1 MNTKIHQYI
10 DAHADEMVDV
20 LSTLVA
26 IPSVKGEPEG
36 DMPFGKE
43 PARAL
48 HKMLEL
54 CENYG
59 FTVKNHE
66 NYVGTIDMC
75 PEKDTQL
82 GVLCHLDVVPE
93 GTSGWIN
100 PPYELTLS
108 DGKLYG
114 RGSSDDK
121 GPAVAVLF
129 AMRAIKESGIELS
142 KNVRLLVGTDEE
154 CGSSDL
160 RYYRAKEA
168 LPPYVFTP
176 DATYPVINLEKGR
189 ISAKL
194 VKNIKAGGEK
204 TIVSVKGGV
213 AVNAVPEKATVVVK
227 GFSADEIDAFRA
239 ALPEDITVDVEV
251 NGDLTTMVVG
261 GKAAHASAPQSGKN
275 SVTAAIRALGTMKTD
290 DESADFFASIAK
302 VLAYGEFHGESMGI
316 QAQDAKSGALTF
328 VFSMIDYENGAFS
341 GAFDIRFPIC
351 ECVDSVR
358 AKIEKTIA
366 TVGLEMIGFKGVEP
380 HYVDE
385 NSEFIQKLLSV
396 YTDFTGEKGECL
408 AIGGGTYVH
417 GIEGGVAFGAEF
429 RGEDNHVH
437 GANEYISLDKFI
449 LNAKIFAEAILRIC
463 G

>member
-10 DAHADEMVDV
+10 DDHANEMVDV

-43 PARAL
+43 PAKAL
-48 HKMLEL
+48 WKMLEI

-66 NYVGTIDMC
+66 NYVGTIDMYTDK
-75 PEKDTQL
+75 ETQL

-93 GTSGWIN
+93 GTTGWVN
-100 PPYELTLS
+100 PPYQLTLS

-129 AMRAIKESGIELS
+129 ALRAIKESGIELS

-189 ISAKL
+189 ISGKF
-194 VKNIKAGGEK
+194 IKTIAAGSEK

-213 AVNAVPEKATVVVK
+213 AVNAVPEKATAVVK
-227 GFSADEIDAFRA
+227 GFTADELDAVKA
-239 ALPEDITVDVEV
+239 ALPEDITMDIEITGDTAMLTV
-251 NGDLTTMVVG
+251 N
-261 GKAAHASAPQSGKN
+261 GKAAHASAPQTGKN
-275 SVTAAIRALGTMKTD
+275 SVTALMKVIGTMQTD
-290 DESADFFASIAK
+290 DESAAFFASIAK
-302 VLAYGEFHGESMGI
+302 IFAYGESNGESMGI
-316 QAQDAKSGALTF
+316 KAQDEKSGALTF

-341 GAFDIRFPIC
+341 SAFDIRFPIC
-351 ECVDSVR
+351 ECVASVR
-358 AKIEKTIA
+358 AKIENTIA
-366 TVGLEMIGFKGVEP
+366 TVGLDMTDFKGVEP

-385 NSEFIQKLLSV
+385 NSDFIKTLLSV
-396 YTDFTGEKGECL
+396 YTDFTGEEGKCL

-429 RGEDNHVH
+429 IGEDNHVH
-437 GANEYISLDKFI
+437 GANEYISLEKFI

>member
-48 HKMLEL
+48 HKMLEI

-66 NYVGTIDMC
+66 NYVGTIDMYTDK
-75 PEKDTQL
+75 ETQL

-93 GTSGWIN
+93 GTTGWVN

-129 AMRAIKESGIELS
+129 ALRAIKESGITLS

-189 ISAKL
+189 ISGKF
-194 VKNIKAGGEK
+194 VKNITAGGEK

-213 AVNAVPEKATVVVK
+213 AVNAVPEKATATIK
-227 GFSADEIDAFRA
+227 GFTEGEIEAVKA
-239 ALPEDITVDVEV
+239 ALPEDITMDIEV
-251 NGDLTTMVVG
+251 NGDVAILTAN

-275 SVTAAIRALGTMKTD
+275 AVTALIKALGTMQTT
-290 DESADFFASIAK
+290 DESAAFFASIAK
-302 VLAYGEFHGESMGI
+302 IFAYGESNGESMGI
-316 QAQDAKSGALTF
+316 KAQDAKSGALTF

-341 GAFDIRFPIC
+341 SAYDIRFPIS

-358 AKIEKTIA
+358 AKIESTIA
-366 TVGLEMIGFKGVEP
+366 TVGLEMTDFKGVEP

-385 NSEFIQKLLSV
+385 NSDFIKTLLSV
-396 YTDFTGEKGECL
+396 YTDFTGEPGECL

-429 RGEDNHVH
+429 CGEDNRVH
-437 GANEYISLDKFI
+437 GANEYISLEKFI

>member
-10 DAHADEMVDV
+10 DDHASEMVDV
-20 LSTLVA
+20 LKTLVA
-26 IPSVKGEPEG
+26 IPSVKGEPDG

-48 HKMLEL
+48 WKMLDI

-75 PEKDTQL
+75 PEKETQL

-93 GTSGWIN
+93 GTSGWVN
-100 PPYELTLS
+100 PPYALTLS

-213 AVNAVPEKATVVVK
+213 AVNAVPEKATAALK
-227 GFSADEIDAFRA
+227 GFTAEDIEALKA
-239 ALPEDITVDVEV
+239 ALPEDITADVICDGGITFV
-251 NGDLTTMVVG
+251 TAN

-275 SVTAAIRALGTMKTD
+275 SVTALIRALGTMQTD
-290 DESADFFASIAK
+290 DESGAFFASIAK
-302 VLAYGEFHGESMGI
+302 IFAYGESNGESMGI
-316 QAQDAKSGALTF
+316 KAQDAKSGALTF

-341 GAFDIRFPIC
+341 SAFDIRFPIC
-351 ECVDSVR
+351 ENVASVR
-358 AKIEKTIA
+358 AKIENTIA
-366 TVGLEMIGFKGVEP
+366 TVGLEMTDFKGVEP

-437 GANEYISLDKFI
+437 GANEYISLEKFI
-449 LNAKIFAEAILRIC
+449 LNAKIFAEAIIRIC

>member
-10 DAHADEMVDV
+10 DDHASEMIDV
-20 LSTLVA
+20 LKTLVA
-26 IPSVKGEPEG
+26 IPSVKAAPKY
-36 DMPFGKE
+36 DMPFGEEAAK
-43 PARAL
+43 AL
-48 HKMLEL
+48 WKMLEIS
-54 CENYG
+54 ENYG

-66 NYVGTIDMC
+66 NYVGTIDMYTDK
-75 PEKDTQL
+75 ETKL

-93 GTSGWIN
+93 GTTGWIN

-129 AMRAIKESGIELS
+129 ALRAIKESGIELS

-194 VKNIKAGGEK
+194 VKNITAGGEK

-213 AVNAVPEKATVVVK
+213 AVNAVPEKATAVVK
-227 GFSADEIDAFRA
+227 GFTEAEIEAAKA
-239 ALPEDITVDVEV
+239 ALPEDITMDIEA
-251 NGDLTTMVVG
+251 NGDVVTLTVN
-261 GKAAHASAPQSGKN
+261 GKAAHASAPQTGKN
-275 SVTAAIRALGTMKTD
+275 SVTALLRVLSSLQTS
-290 DESADFFASIAK
+290 DESSAFFASISTIF
-302 VLAYGEFHGESMGI
+302 AYGESHGESIGI
-316 QAQDAKSGALTF
+316 KAQDEKSGALTF
-328 VFSMIDYENGAFS
+328 VFSMIDYENGNFE

-366 TVGLEMIGFKGVEP
+366 AVGLDMIGFKGVEP

-396 YTDFTGEKGECL
+396 YTDFTGEKGKCL

-429 RGEDNHVH
+429 CGEDNHVH
-437 GANEYISLDKFI
+437 GANEYISIEKFL
-449 LNAKIFAEAILRIC
+449 LNAKIFAEAILSIC
-463 G
+463 A

>member
-20 LSTLVA
+20 LATLVA
-26 IPSVKGEPEG
+26 IPSVKGEPKG
-36 DMPFGKE
+36 DMPFGEEAAK
-43 PARAL
+43 AL
-48 HKMLEL
+48 WKMLEIS
-54 CENYG
+54 ENYG

-66 NYVGTIDMC
+66 NYVGTIDMD

-100 PPYELTLS
+100 PPYQLTLS

-129 AMRAIKESGIELS
+129 AMRAIKECGIKLN

-189 ISAKL
+189 ISGKF
-194 VKNIKAGGEK
+194 VKNIKAGGNK
-204 TIVSVKGGV
+204 TIVSVTGGV
-213 AVNAVPEKATVVVK
+213 AVNAVPEKATAVLK
-227 GFSADEIDAFRA
+227 GFDTQDIDALRA
-239 ALPEDITVDVEV
+239 TLPADLTMDVTTDGDITTVTV
-251 NGDLTTMVVG
+251 N

-275 SVTAAIRALGTMKTD
+275 SVTALLRMLATMPTD
-290 DESADFFASIAK
+290 DESAAFFADISKIF
-302 VLAYGEFHGESMGI
+302 AYGESNGESMGI
-316 QAQDAKSGALTF
+316 QAKDAKSGALTF
-328 VFSMIDYENGAFS
+328 VFSMIDYKNGDFS
-341 GAFDIRFPIC
+341 SAFDIRFPIC
-351 ECVDSVR
+351 ENVASVR
-358 AKIEKTIA
+358 AKIENTIA
-366 TVGLEMIGFKGVEP
+366 KCGLDMIDFKGVEP

-385 NSEFIQKLLSV
+385 NSDFIQKLLSV
-396 YTDFTGEKGECL
+396 YTDFTGEPGECL

-417 GIEGGVAFGAEF
+417 GIDGGVAFGAEF

-437 GANEYISLDKFI
+437 GANEYISLEKFI
-449 LNAKIFAEAILRIC
+449 LNAKIFAEAIIRIC